1 MGMVT
6 IKDTLKLFGISI
18 VICCAAFVCTLF
30 LNYRVDLIDIK
41 GTIVGEQAQKIYD
54 AQLSTST
61 VVCGVCGGCLVFTS
75 MIMLLTY
82 IKNFVASRSK
92 ELGIMKALGYSDLG
106 IAKHF
111 WIFGLSVFAGAVVG
125 VGAAAAY
132 MPAFY
137 EVQNKDNY
145 YDITRHSQVGVWT
158 ALIVIPTIL
167 FAVLSVV
174 FAYKRLKKPVMKLLR
189 EDNSSK
195 VRVSKK
201 DKAPLP
207 FLNELKRDTVKSKWS
222 LLFFIF
228 FSAFCFSCNTQM
240 AFSMKD
246 LASETMSWM
255 ILIIGLILA
264 YMMLIL
270 ALSSVVKGNA
280 KTAAMMRI
288 FGYGDSEIS
297 RSIINGYRPVALI
310 GFALGTFYQFG
321 LLKIMVNVVFKD
333 VDNVKTYN
341 FDFKALCIALPVFI
355 VSYELI
361 MLFFSDRIKK
371 LTIKS
376 VMLED

>member
-1 MGMVT
+1 MVT

-92 ELGIMKALGYSDLG
+92 ELGIMKALGYSNLG

-145 YDITRHSQVGVWT
+145 YNITRHSQVGVWA

-246 LASETMSWM
+246 LASETMGWM

>member
-1 MGMVT
+1 MVT

-145 YDITRHSQVGVWT
+145 YNITRHSQVGVWA

-246 LASETMSWM
+246 LASETMGWM

>member
-1 MGMVT
+1 MVT

-145 YDITRHSQVGVWT
+145 YDITRHSQVGVWA

-189 EDNSSK
+189 EDNNSK
-195 VRVSKK
+195 VKVSKK

-246 LASETMSWM
+246 LASETMGWM

-333 VDNVKTYN
+333 VDNVKAYN

-355 VSYELI
+355 VSHELI